1 MPVEF
6 LTQEQ
11 KNRYGKFLDE
21 PTNEQLAVYFLLDDN
36 DKKAAY
42 SHRGDHNRI
51 GFAIQLG
58 TVRFLGTF
66 LPDPIKVPSNVI
78 HYISQQLGLGENT
91 LEKYSYSESRW
102 DHTREI
108 RQTYGYHDFMKQPY
122 HFMLVRWLYNH
133 FWLASE
139 RPVVLFD
146 LTVTR
151 LIEQKILLPGATVLE
166 RLISQIR
173 ERTTSRL
180 WYKLASLPDA
190 KQRENLEK
198 LLIIDDKNKT
208 GNKTGLESLR
218 QPVTHESPIGF
229 LKAIERFKTI
239 YSIGAY
245 QWNVSRIPIGKIGI
259 LSRYASMARA
269 QIIERMPYERR
280 MATLVAFAIVY
291 TTSTQDDVI
300 DYMERYFSTLFNRA
314 NRKGQKER
322 LRSLKD
328 LDGSARELSRVCMLL
343 LDEEVPD
350 EAIRKT
356 IFSSIPKERLKL
368 AIGMIDTLTRPVD
381 QTVEY
386 KELFRCYTSVR
397 RFLPKLLTT
406 INFKA
411 SSAGQPVLAAW
422 EFLSDVESKTGKN
435 KFAGA
440 PTEGISASWKRV
452 VYKGDR
458 ISSCPYSFWVVE
470 KMLEGIKNHDIYLEN
485 SDRYND
491 PRSNLLQ
498 GAAWETMKA
507 KVLRTLGW
515 SANAEESLNSL
526 KINLDAAFKNTS
538 KNWNNNP
545 AVRVEVVKGKEKIVL
560 SPLDRL
566 EEPDS
571 LVLLR
576 KQVASLIP
584 NTDLPGLL
592 LEITALTRFTDQ
604 FTHISQGSSR
614 IKDLSVSL
622 CAVLIAKACNI
633 GLGPV
638 VQPGISALEYDRLT
652 WIEQNY
658 FRTETLTQ
666 ANAVLVEYISKL
678 TLAKAWGGSEVASAD
693 GIRFVVPPKTIYAGA
708 NPRYFGIGR
717 GITSYDLISDQF
729 AGLNRLVITG
739 TIRDSLYLLEL
750 VLGQETTIKPR
761 EIMTDT
767 AGYSDIIFGL
777 FALLGY
783 RFSPRLADIGG
794 SRLWRFNSNADYG
807 VLNSLSKNR
816 LREGLIIKYWDDMI
830 RMAGSLKLGTINP
843 TNLIKMLQRGGNP
856 TMLGRATGEF
866 GRIFKTMYQ
875 LSFLDDKDYRRRIL
889 TQLNRGESENGLKR
903 TVLYGK
909 KGEIHQ
915 PHREGQED
923 QLNALGLV
931 TNSIIL
937 WNTVYM
943 EIALDAIRNGGYTVN
958 SDDVKRLSP
967 LGYDHINIVGHYSFD
982 LPEEILDGKLRPLQP
997 MDRKLFGK

>member
-11 KNRYGKFLDE
+11 KNRYGKFLNE
-21 PTNEQLAVYFLLDDN
+21 PTNEQLAVYFLLDDS

-42 SHRGDHNRI
+42 SHRGDYNRI

-66 LPDPIKVPSNVI
+66 LSDPIKVPSNVV
-78 HYISQQLGLGENT
+78 HYISQQLGLGENA
-91 LEKYSYSESRW
+91 LEKYSYSESRL

-198 LLIIDDKNKT
+198 LLMVDDK
-208 GNKTGLESLR
+208 NKTGLESLR

-245 QWNVSRIPIGKIGI
+245 QWNISRIPIGKIGV

-291 TTSTQDDVI
+291 TTSAQDDVI

-328 LDGSARELSRVCMLL
+328 LDGSARELSKVCRLL

-350 EAIRKT
+350 ETIRKT

-397 RFLPKLLTT
+397 RFLPKLLKT
-406 INFKA
+406 INFHA
-411 SSAGQPVLAAW
+411 SVAGQPTLAAW
-422 EFLSDVESKTGKN
+422 KFLSDVESKTGKN

-440 PTEGISASWKRV
+440 PTDGISSSWKRV
-452 VYKGDR
+452 VFKGDR
-458 ISSCPYSFWVVE
+458 ISSCPYTFWVAE

-491 PRSNLLQ
+491 PRSKLLQ
-498 GAAWETMKA
+498 GATWESMKA
-507 KVLRTLGW
+507 KVLSTLGW
-515 SANAEESLNSL
+515 SANVEESLNLL
-526 KINLDAAFKNTS
+526 KKNLDATFKNTS

-545 AVRVEVVKGKEKIVL
+545 EVRVEVVKGKEKIVL

-652 WIEQNY
+652 WVEQNY

-666 ANAVLVEYISKL
+666 ANTVLVEYISKL

-794 SRLWRFNSNADYG
+794 SRLWRFNANADYG

-958 SDDVKRLSP
+958 HDDVKRLSP